1 MNVAPNQKFNKF
13 QVMKQDLKINKN
25 LIKMNEKFIPWTKN
39 EIMNEKNKYIF
50 NLFIKHKQKIQSL
63 YFF

>member
-1 MNVAPNQKFNKF
+1 
-13 QVMKQDLKINKN
+13 
-25 LIKMNEKFIPWTKN
+25 MNEKFIPWTKN

>member
-39 EIMNEKNKYIF
+39 EIMNEK
-50 NLFIKHKQKIQSL
+50 KQIH
-63 YFF
+63 F